1 MYVLTAGT
9 KAHCQVEEDKMIEE
23 ASVMMIIIM
32 NHMLKMKN
40 LRLKTKNLGL
50 KTKNLGL
57 RRKNLG
63 MMRSL
68 VTMERMKMRVKQGP
82 AHSRMQNQL
91 IVHNA

>member
-1 MYVLTAGT
+1 MYVLTART
-9 KAHCQVEEDKMIEE
+9 KVHCQVEEDKMIED
-23 ASVMMIIIM
+23 ASV
-32 NHMLKMKN
+32 NDDNYELYMLKMKN

-68 VTMERMKMRVKQGP
+68 ITMERMKMGVKQGP

-91 IVHNA
+91 IVHKA

>member
-23 ASVMMIIIM
+23 ASV
-32 NHMLKMKN
+32 NDDNYEPYVEDEELEAEDQE
-40 LRLKTKNLGL
+40 LGVEDKEL
-50 KTKNLGL
+50 GGL

-68 VTMERMKMRVKQGP
+68 VTMERMKMGVKQGP

-91 IVHNA
+91 IVHKA